1 MILLELIIDISTTI
15 IYYLSKS
22 IFTKVVKLKWKQDL
36 PYYIIYPN
44 RTQDTLTKHGSVK
57 SAQSTLV
64 PQGVE
69 TVDKHH
75 VIATSGDIVQFGRV
89 DSGSD
94 SYGKHLDAGVPR
106 LSRLRPRVRL
116 VPGRR
121 LTVGHHYTHV
131 GHARAVTSAPFE
143 DGVARHLQA
152 AGDVRRVPVP
162 VDVLQQ
168 RLQVLQT
175 VVRAQVE
182 VHLGLVAESDD
193 AHAHAVGSSRQ
204 VTDETAHERRHL
216 RPLVGGD
223 AS

>member
-1 MILLELIIDISTTI
+1 MMMLLELIIDISTTI
-15 IYYLSKS
+15 IYYLSKA
-22 IFTKVVKLKWKQDL
+22 IFTEVFTLKWKQDL
-36 PYYIIYPN
+36 PYYIIFFYSN
-44 RTQDTLTKHGSVK
+44 RTQSTLTKHGSVK

-64 PQGVE
+64 AQGVE

-75 VIATSGDIVQFGRV
+75 VIATSGDIVQFCRV

-121 LTVGHHYTHV
+121 LTIGHHYTHV

-143 DGVARHLQA
+143 DAVARHLQS
-152 AGDVRRVPVP
+152 AGDVRRVSVA

-175 VVRAQVE
+175 AVRAQVE
-182 VHLGLVAESDD
+182 VHLGLVAERDD
-193 AHAHAVGSSRQ
+193 AHAHAVGPSRQ
-204 VTDETAHERRHL
+204 VADETAHE
-216 RPLVGGD
+216 
-223 AS
+223 